1 MKTSERSTFHKH
13 KVNAD
18 KTECGKNTDY
28 VKSSPI
34 IPTRFESYIEI
45 ACDECWDTYDLIR

>member
-1 MKTSERSTFHKH
+1 MKASERSTFHKH

-28 VKSSPI
+28 VKSSPL
-34 IPTRFESYIEI
+34 IPTRFESYREI
-45 ACDECWDTYDLIR
+45 ACDECWDTFDLIR